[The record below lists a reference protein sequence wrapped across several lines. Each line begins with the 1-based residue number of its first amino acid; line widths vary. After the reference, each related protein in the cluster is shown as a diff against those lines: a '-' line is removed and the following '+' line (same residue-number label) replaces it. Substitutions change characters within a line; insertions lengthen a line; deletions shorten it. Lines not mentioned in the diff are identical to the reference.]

1 LPASVETKKTLNKN
15 LREPEKLVLYK
26 HGLYEYT
33 MNDPLG
39 RYNQSSLA
47 LLLEL
52 PQEHTIKSFLPI
64 AMLIAPAGTTD
75 LDFMSFHN
83 GQPTSD
89 QLKDLE
95 WVQVKIGCAP
105 EQIVVLRGGSHA
117 KRVQYALKH

>member
-1 LPASVETKKTLNKN
+1 
-15 LREPEKLVLYK
+15 
-26 HGLYEYT
+26 

-39 RYNQSSLA
+39 QYTKSSLA
-47 LLLEL
+47 LLLVL
-52 PQEHTIKSFLPI
+52 PQEHTIESFLHIPMWI
-64 AMLIAPAGTTD
+64 ASLPAGTTD

-105 EQIVVLRGGSHA
+105 EQIVVLRGRSHA